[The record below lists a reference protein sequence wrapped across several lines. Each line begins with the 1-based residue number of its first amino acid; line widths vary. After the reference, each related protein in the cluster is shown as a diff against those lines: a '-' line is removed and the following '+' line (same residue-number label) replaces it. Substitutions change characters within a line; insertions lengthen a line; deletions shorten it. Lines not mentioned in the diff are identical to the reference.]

1 MLWERIAPPWRA
13 CIEEAWTA
21 YRAGSLPIG
30 AAITDRKGSI
40 LARGRNRIFE
50 QDAEGQLLRGHRLAH
65 AEMNA
70 LIALDLTGIH
80 PHDCILYTT
89 TEPCPLCTGAVRM
102 MRLRELRYASR
113 DGAAGSV
120 DLLEANAYM
129 RRGEVRV
136 VGPENAR
143 LEAVLAAMLVEFA
156 LHQNDE
162 NTPSWVE
169 RLARDVPAG
178 AQLGRVL
185 HASGE
190 LREWSADGV
199 PVSGV
204 VSRLGSRVEADGQ

>member
-1 MLWERIAPPWRA
+1 MLWEELAAPWCA
-13 CIEEAWTA
+13 CVEEAWMA

-30 AAITDRKGSI
+30 AAITDQQGRI

-50 QDAEGQLLRGHRLAH
+50 TDAEGQLLRGHRLAH

-70 LIALDLTGIH
+70 LIALDWTDIH

-102 MRLRELRYASR
+102 MRLRELGYAAR
-113 DGAAGSV
+113 EGAAGSV

-143 LEAVLAAMLVEFA
+143 LEFVLVAMLVEFA
-156 LHQNDE
+156 LHQDDE

-178 AQLGRVL
+178 ARLGRTL
-185 HASGE
+185 HESGE
-190 LREWSADGV
+190 LRKWGADGA
-199 PVSGV
+199 PASDV
-204 VSRLGSRVEADGQ
+204 VNRLGSLVGDRL